1 MDRKGADFFSVID
14 QVKDRLGAEAL
25 PMQLPLGEENDFY
38 GLIDL
43 VNLRGYAWS
52 DESGLEI
59 IEVDIPEDML
69 DLVKAGR
76 ERLVEAA
83 AEANEE
89 LLEKYLESGNL
100 EKEEIVAGIRARTLA
115 NEIVPA
121 FCGSAFRNKGIQ
133 SLLDGVVNYLPAPTE
148 VQVIEGLDPKTGAFR

>member
-1 MDRKGADFFSVID
+1 MREK
-14 QVKDRLGAEAL
+14 
-25 PMQLPLGEENDFY
+25 DFY

-59 IEVDIPEDML
+59 IEVDIPEDMV
-69 DLVKAGR
+69 DLVEAAR

-83 AEANEE
+83 AEANED

-100 EKEEIVAGIRARTLA
+100 EKEDNGWGHKDSNSSKRNNSGFLWFRFLETKVSRA
-115 NEIVPA
+115 
-121 FCGSAFRNKGIQ
+121 
-133 SLLDGVVNYLPAPTE
+133 Y
-148 VQVIEGLDPKTGAFR
+148 